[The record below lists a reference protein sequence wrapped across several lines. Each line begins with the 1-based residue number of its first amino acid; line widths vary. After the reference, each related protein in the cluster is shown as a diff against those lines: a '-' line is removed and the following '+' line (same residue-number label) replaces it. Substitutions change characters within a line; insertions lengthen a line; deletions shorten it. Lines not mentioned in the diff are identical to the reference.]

1 MDHECIIDALG
12 VGRLFSEGCI
22 LPLLCEDTG
31 AKENKAEE
39 ERREGSRKK
48 RQFGLRIW
56 ILGRVGLEAGHTST
70 VGL

>member
-31 AKENKAEE
+31 AEENKAEE